1 MKTSFYFHLLLGS
14 WVMQVDWLK
23 VSLLDTAL
31 CSLKKTL
38 EIQNFKIF

>member
-31 CSLKKTL
+31 CSLKKN
-38 EIQNFKIF
+38 IRNSKF